1 MLQHIQRRKK
11 AILGN
16 KALYKGFMIPVEEF
30 QGTGK
35 DQIGYGTIPLPRE
48 DVILSIATAVPDVG
62 LSPAQQ
68 YSWKTPWAA
77 LVAAMVWLCF
87 ELRQGTRQ
95 LRTPCNIRSNI
106 VDYDLWSTM
115 PSITLQD
122 LQYNARD
129 NDP

>member
-68 YSWKTPWAA
+68 YS
-77 LVAAMVWLCF
+77 
-87 ELRQGTRQ
+87 
-95 LRTPCNIRSNI
+95 
-106 VDYDLWSTM
+106 
-115 PSITLQD
+115 
-122 LQYNARD
+122 
-129 NDP
+129 